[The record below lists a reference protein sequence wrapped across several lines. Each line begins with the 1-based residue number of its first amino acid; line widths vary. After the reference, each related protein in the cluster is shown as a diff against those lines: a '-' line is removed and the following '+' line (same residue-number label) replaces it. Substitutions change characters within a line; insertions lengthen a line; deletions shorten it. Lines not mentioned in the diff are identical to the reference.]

1 MSAAQDF
8 QKAAQAWLDSTNGAT
23 LPVEVIGRHPA
34 LGLLLAYVEEEMGLA
49 PEDADDLACALLRQ
63 VTQADDGAL
72 LWRHCDAEEAAADY
86 AEWRDTRTSL
96 AESGI
101 GQPPEGHDER
111 HAFELALLLLDEHD
125 KTLAEVRSIVR
136 ASAIE
141 DAKFTGEEPPMPTNV
156 VPFRPAPPTDEEQA
170 AWDAQRQRSEKR
182 RQAREEDAQAPSK
195 PKPKLKKHEEWLDSL
210 LADDDAELERI
221 AAMPMLVSG
230 LIPSESYGYFFGAS
244 GVGKSFVVLN
254 LAHAIATGRPW
265 LGDDDFTVEQP
276 GLVVYVAAEG
286 ANGVRVRKRA
296 IEQESGIEAPL
307 LRILP
312 AAPMMDTND
321 GYLLAETLKELERRL
336 GESVRMVVL
345 DTLSQSMEGDQNA
358 AEATGAFVRGCSEV
372 QANGAA
378 VVVVHHS
385 GLSDENRMRGSTNLK
400 AAGDFEFCVKGSTEG
415 TISIHQTKAKDL
427 EPLGGALVLKA
438 RKVELAAPRRP
449 NGQPLTSLVIESASL
464 ADQLNAEA
472 QLTPNERTLLE
483 VIQTLADESGTSVV
497 GKEDARDG
505 YCDARPEVSRPSAR
519 QAFNRA
525 LKSLCDRQL
534 VHAEDDEIE
543 LSGMEV

>member
-1 MSAAQDF
+1 MSAAQSF
-8 QKAAQAWLDSTNGAT
+8 QQAAQAWLDSTNGAT
-23 LPVEVIGRHPA
+23 LPVEVIDRHPA
-34 LGLLLAYVEEEMGLA
+34 LEPLLVYAEEEMGLA
-49 PEDADDLACALLRQ
+49 PEEADDLACTFLRQ
-63 VTQADDGAL
+63 VTLADDGAL
-72 LWRHCDAEEAAADY
+72 LWRHGGLEDARQELEEDAEFLTAG
-86 AEWRDTRTSL
+86 S
-96 AESGI
+96 
-101 GQPPEGHDER
+101 R
-111 HAFELALLLLDEHD
+111 HVFELALLLLDDHD
-125 KTLAEVRSIVR
+125 QTLAEVRDMVR
-136 ASAIE
+136 ESAIE
-141 DAKFTGEEPPMPTNV
+141 DAKFTGEEPPPPSNV

-170 AWDAQRQRSEKR
+170 AWDDQHQRSMAR
-182 RQAREEDAQAPSK
+182 RLARQEAAQEPAKSK
-195 PKPKLKKHEEWLDSL
+195 PKPRHQQWLDSL

-221 AAMPMLVSG
+221 AAMPMLVNG

-254 LAHAIATGRPW
+254 LAHAVATGRPW
-265 LGDDDFTVEQP
+265 LGDDAFAVEQP

-286 ANGVRVRKRA
+286 ANGVRIRKRA
-296 IEQESGIEAPL
+296 VEQESGIEAPL

-312 AAPMMDTND
+312 AAPMMDGPD
-321 GYLLAETLKELERRL
+321 GHLLAETLKELERRL
-336 GESVRMVVL
+336 GEKVRMVVL
-345 DTLSQSMEGDQNA
+345 DTLSQAMEGDQNA
-358 AEATGAFVRGCSEV
+358 AEATGAFVRGCAEV

-438 RKVELAAPRRP
+438 RKVELATPRRP
-449 NGQPLTSLVIESASL
+449 NGEPLTSLVIEPASL

-483 VIQTLADESGTSVV
+483 VIQTLVDESTTGMVA
-497 GKEDARDG
+497 KDDARDG
-505 YCDARPEVSRPSAR
+505 YCDARPEVARPSAR

-534 VHAEDDEIE
+534 VHADDDD
-543 LSGMEV
+543 LSLGLTPDA